1 MSEHGINPSMLTF
14 YLKFSF
20 PKLIP
25 KEMSPGKKI
34 LWLGILSLFATN
46 SYSQKNELIIRQ
58 GHRDMINMVRYMP
71 DGQHVMTAGEDKIIK
86 MWDVNTGIDVQS
98 FTGHEAPVKCITITN
113 DGNTMIS
120 GDKDGKI
127 LIWNIRGDK
136 KPKKII
142 NGHTDA
148 INVITMMPDESGF
161 MSGGS
166 DKLIKHWDFSTF
178 ELIKTVEGLTGE
190 VRAIG
195 ISPDGMRMVMG
206 AQRSNDVELLLLD
219 AESGAIL
226 DDALKHYKG
235 AGAAKALQY
244 AVLSGVA
251 VATSIG
257 KGDVDKDM
265 MDFYVFDYS
274 NIEFMQ
280 DGNSVLISQNLYLP
294 MTAAKDEEDKTGGSM
309 VMIAEFNE
317 DRTQFADVKNLQ
329 QWNID
334 YPKTRALLNEDQTK
348 VIANMKNSIKIYDM
362 ETAVFPED
370 RKENPNYEPP
380 ILKEFTGDIEWLTS
394 IDMSSDYRTVVSSSE
409 DRSLDLW
416 DINSGRRIRSLE
428 GYVQPALAVEA
439 LPDGKHIIVGS
450 KGKNMAIWDLTNG
463 QLVRS
468 FDRAYDVNHIDVSN
482 DGKYLVTT
490 ATDTRFFKLW
500 NIKSGNII
508 GTFMEK
514 QDDIIWVKFDEDPDY
529 VLAATESGELKRW
542 SIPDKKIK
550 KNLKEDYRD
559 YIVKNS
565 GNGNKVEFEES
576 SVSVTGGVSY
586 DDNQSG
592 KITDAVFT
600 IDGKKLITT
609 NEMGEVI
616 IYDNTAGSKTASM
629 ALIDDYDYITYTPEY
644 YYTSSKGASKAI
656 AFKAEEEIMPFE
668 QMELRY
674 NRPDIVAERLGFAP
688 KKLIL
693 SYEAAYNKRLKRLGF
708 TAEEMNS
715 EIHLPRLIIDY
726 RDYPLATTEP
736 TFEYRLSAEDN
747 NYKLNR
753 INVYIN
759 DVPVY
764 GLDGLDISS
773 KNSNSID
780 QTINVKL
787 SSGLNEIVT
796 TVVNEKGYESLAQV
810 FEINYD
816 APYYKPN
823 LYMVSIG
830 VSKYKESDKN
840 LAFAAKDAN
849 DMINV
854 FENDEVF
861 GKVYSQL
868 LTNEK
873 VTRDNVRE
881 LKNFFDLAQ
890 IDDVIMIF
898 IAGHGVL
905 SADYD
910 YYFASH
916 DMDFNN
922 PEGAGIAYEEIE
934 MLLANS
940 SSRNKLLIM
949 DTCHA
954 GEVDKDEVET
964 VKAQTTERGSQGFRS
979 AGDVVQYKENSFGLS
994 NTLEL
999 SKSLFGDLRKGTG
1012 ATVISAAGGV
1022 EFAREGLNSDNGL
1035 FTYCFIEGIK
1045 TRRADLNR
1053 DRKYTVSEFRKYV
1066 SQRVTDLSKGQQV
1079 PTVREEN
1086 ISNDFRIY

>member
-1 MSEHGINPSMLTF
+1 
-14 YLKFSF
+14 
-20 PKLIP
+20 
-25 KEMSPGKKI
+25 MSPGKKI
-34 LWLGILSLFATN
+34 LWLAILSLFATHL
-46 SYSQKNELIIRQ
+46 YSQNNELIIRQ
-58 GHRDMINMVRYMP
+58 GHRDVINMVRYMP

-98 FTGHEAPVKCITITN
+98 FTGHEAPVKCITITD

-127 LIWNIRGDK
+127 LIWNIGGDK

-178 ELIKTVEGLTGE
+178 ELIKTIEGLTGE

-195 ISPDGMRMVMG
+195 ISPDGTRMVMG

-219 AESGAIL
+219 AESGVIL
-226 DDALKHYKG
+226 DDAIKHYKG

-265 MDFYVFDYS
+265 MNFYVFDYS
-274 NIEFMQ
+274 NIEFLK
-280 DGNSVLISQNLYLP
+280 DGRSVLISQNLYLP

-309 VMIAEFNE
+309 VMIADFNE

-348 VIANMKNSIKIYDM
+348 IIANMKSSIKIYDM

-370 RKENPNYEPP
+370 RKENPKYEPP
-380 ILKEFTGDIEWLTS
+380 LLKEFTGTDIEWLTS
-394 IDMSSDYRTVVSSSE
+394 IDMSSDYRTVISSSE

-428 GYVQPALAVEA
+428 GYVQPALAVEV
-439 LPDGKHIIVGS
+439 LPDGKHIVVGS
-450 KGKNMAIWDLTNG
+450 KGKNMAVWDLTNG

-468 FDRAYDVNHIDVSN
+468 FDRAYNVNHIDVSK

-514 QDDIIWVKFDEDPDY
+514 QEDIVWVKFDEDPEY
-529 VLAATESGELKRW
+529 VLAATESGALKRW

-550 KNLKEDYRD
+550 KTLKEDYKD
-559 YIVKNS
+559 YMVKYS
-565 GNGNKVEFEES
+565 NGENNVEFEGSNLSVKGES
-576 SVSVTGGVSY
+576 SYT
-586 DDNQSG
+586 DNQSG
-592 KITDAVFT
+592 TITDAVFSM
-600 IDGKKLITT
+600 DGKNLITT

-616 IYDNTAGSKTASM
+616 IYNNTAGSKTVSM
-629 ALIDDYDYITYTPEY
+629 ALIDDYDYITYTPDY

-656 AFKAEEEIMPFE
+656 AYKSEDQIMPFE
-668 QMELRY
+668 QMELRF
-674 NRPDIVAERLGFAP
+674 NRPDIVAERLGSAP
-688 KKLIL
+688 EKLVL
-693 SYEAAYNKRLKRLGF
+693 SYKAAYKKRLKRLGF
-708 TAEEMNS
+708 KIEDVESKM
-715 EIHLPRLIIDY
+715 HLPQLNIDY

-736 TFEYRLSAEDN
+736 TFEYRVNAKDN

-753 INVYIN
+753 LNVYIN
-759 DVPVY
+759 DVPIY

-773 KNSNSID
+773 KDSNTLD
-780 QTINVKL
+780 QTIDVNL
-787 SSGLNEIVT
+787 SAGLNEIKT
-796 TVVNEKGYESLAQV
+796 SVVNEKGYESLPQV
-810 FEINYD
+810 FEINYEG
-816 APYYKPN
+816 PYYKPN

-830 VSKYKESDKN
+830 VSEYKESDRN

-849 DMINV
+849 DMLNV
-854 FENDEVF
+854 FENDDVF
-861 GKVYSQL
+861 GNVFSQL
-868 LTNEK
+868 LTNQK
-873 VTRDNVRE
+873 VTRENILE
-881 LKNFFDLAQ
+881 LKDFLDLAQ

-905 SADYD
+905 SANYD
-910 YYFASH
+910 YYFASY

-922 PEGAGIAYEEIE
+922 PEGAGIAYEDIE

-940 SSRNKLLIM
+940 ASRNKLLIM

-964 VKAQTTERGSQGFRS
+964 IKAQTTERGSQGFRS
-979 AGDVVQYKENSFGLS
+979 AGDIVQYKENSFGLS

-1079 PTVREEN
+1079 PTAREEN